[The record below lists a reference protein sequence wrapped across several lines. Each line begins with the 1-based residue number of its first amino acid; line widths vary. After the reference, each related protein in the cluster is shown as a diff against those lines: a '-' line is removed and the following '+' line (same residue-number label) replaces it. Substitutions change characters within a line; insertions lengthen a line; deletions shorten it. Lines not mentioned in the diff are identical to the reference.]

1 MTTTPKSLRLHV
13 GIFGRTNVG
22 KSSFLNMVAG
32 QDVAIVSAV
41 PGTTTDVVEK
51 PMELLPIGP
60 VVFLDTAGVD
70 DASELAALRA
80 ERTRRIFDRADV
92 VVIVLE
98 AGTWTSHEEEILQEA
113 GRRNA
118 PVILVVNKVDLAVPE
133 AAFLAEI
140 SAKCPRVLACSSV
153 QPAGRE
159 QLLSGFKQHLLDACP
174 EEFLASPP
182 LVGDLLKSGTGLGLA
197 VLVVPI
203 DLQAPR
209 GRLILPQ
216 VQTIRDSLDSDAA
229 VAVVKE
235 REYAAF
241 LERLREPPDLA
252 VCDSQVALKM
262 VADTP
267 RSVPCTTFSI
277 LFARNKGDLVEMAR
291 GAAVL
296 ATLRREDRVLI
307 AESCSHHAIEDDIGR
322 VKIPR
327 WLRQYAGVDLRID
340 SCAGRDFPRD
350 LADYRLVIHCGGCM
364 ITRREMLARMQ
375 KAREAGVA
383 ITNYGVAI
391 SVLQGVIERTLSPF
405 PAALDAYRR
414 ERARGA
420 EAAARA
426 PDPAL
431 AGAR

>member
-1 MTTTPKSLRLHV
+1 MNTTPKSLRLHI
-13 GIFGRTNVG
+13 GLFGRTNVG
-22 KSSFLNMVAG
+22 KSSFLNLVAG
-32 QDVAIVSAV
+32 QDVSIVSAV

-70 DASELAALRA
+70 DRSELAGLRA
-80 ERTRRIFDRADV
+80 EKTRRILERADV

-98 AGTWTSHEEEILQEA
+98 PGTWGSHEQEIFDEA
-113 GRRNA
+113 ARRKS
-118 PVILVVNKVDLAVPE
+118 PVLLVVNKIDQAAPA
-133 AAFLAEI
+133 AAFLAGLRE
-140 SAKCPRVLACSSV
+140 KTPRVVTCSSV
-153 QPAGRE
+153 EPSGRE
-159 QLLSGFKQHLLDACP
+159 ACLAVFKQHLIEVCP
-174 EEFLASPP
+174 EEFLAAPP
-182 LVGDLLKSGTGLGLA
+182 LVGDLLQAGSGMGLA

-216 VQTIRDSLDSDAA
+216 VQTIRDSLDCDAA

-241 LERLREPPDLA
+241 LDRLREPPDLA

-267 RSVPCTTFSI
+267 REVPCTTFSI
-277 LFARNKGDLVEMAR
+277 LFARYKGDLVEMAR

-296 ATLRREDRVLI
+296 AGLQPGDRVLI

-327 WLRQYAGVDLRID
+327 WLRQYAGADLRID
-340 SCAGRDFPRD
+340 SCAGHDYPAD
-350 LADYRLVIHCGGCM
+350 LARYRLVIHCGGCM

-391 SVLQGVIERTLSPF
+391 CVLQGVIERTLSPF

-414 ERARGA
+414 ELARKPQA
-420 EAAARA
+420 VAV
-426 PDPAL
+426 
-431 AGAR
+431 